1 MTHRTATSVTPT
13 KFDDPQQFGPE
24 SGKRFVTDS
33 PYSGTVGGTPMS
45 EVPVDGARCQSSDL
59 AQAFLLEEKMLRSY
73 IRRFVRD
80 PQDAADILQEVGL
93 LVVQMDGAPVEAR
106 HFAGWCRIVARNVI
120 AHFHRSRQRRNNLLA
135 ALESSHPPLRGTPED
150 LAAARELV
158 AGAFDG
164 LDEQSRDLLVI
175 RYVFEENAS
184 EIAER
189 LRQSPASVRMRLMRL
204 RGTLKRPKA

>member
-1 MTHRTATSVTPT
+1 MSAGVTPS
-13 KFDDPQQFGPE
+13 QE
-24 SGKRFVTDS
+24 SAVA
-33 PYSGTVGGTPMS
+33 
-45 EVPVDGARCQSSDL
+45 E
-59 AQAFLLEEKMLRSY
+59 AFLLQEKMLRTY
-73 IRRFVRD
+73 IRHHVRD
-80 PQDAADILQEVGL
+80 PNDAADILQEVGL
-93 LVVQMDGAPVEAR
+93 LVVQMGHAPVEATN
-106 HFAGWCRIVARNVI
+106 FAGWCRIVARNVI

-135 ALESSHPPLRGTPED
+135 ALESSRPPLRGTPED

-164 LDEQSRDLLVI
+164 LDEQSRQLLVI

-204 RGTLKRPKA
+204 RDTLKRPKA